1 MSSFYYIIYNT
12 NCNSFLYIS
21 HTFYHFVQKITVKIG
36 QLSPDAKNPRPQ
48 MLAVALEIK
57 SPHSKRSEG
66 IFCLFSFWVR
76 DSRLLSADYSNRRN
90 TLSPFFQGIEI

>member
-1 MSSFYYIIYNT
+1 
-12 NCNSFLYIS
+12 
-21 HTFYHFVQKITVKIG
+21 
-36 QLSPDAKNPRPQ
+36 

-57 SPHSKRSEG
+57 SPHSTRSEG